1 MKIILPPF
9 FNCDELKIK
18 TNFNKNSVLKKKYIK
33 VSDVLMFL
41 LILEQLSVDRTVKM
55 NFKLWWSL
63 SKFT

>member
-9 FNCDELKIK
+9 LNCDELKIK

-41 LILEQLSVDRTVKM
+41 LILEQLSVDLTIKM
-55 NFKLWWSL
+55 NFKLWWNL
-63 SKFT
+63 FKFT